1 MDESE
6 LLASVQVTHTA
17 VVHDRAEVQASDG
30 GSGDWGENRDP

>member
-6 LLASVQVTHTA
+6 LLLVQVVQTSG
-17 VVHDRAEVQASDG
+17 VHDRAEVQASDG